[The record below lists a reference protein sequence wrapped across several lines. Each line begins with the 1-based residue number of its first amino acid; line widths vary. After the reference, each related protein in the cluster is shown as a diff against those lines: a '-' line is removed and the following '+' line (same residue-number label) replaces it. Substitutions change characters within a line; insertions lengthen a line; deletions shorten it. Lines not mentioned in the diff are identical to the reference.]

1 MQRWGG
7 SAEGRGEDGL
17 SLTVVWWQMSGRVG
31 AVEGAQDAATST
43 VSGEP
48 SSGIGPASIMNTNH
62 WPFQSYLELGAL
74 PSAVPSARLHARL
87 IVSEWG
93 LESIA
98 DAVELIVSELV
109 TNGVKAS
116 HKLEHKPPVW
126 LGLSND
132 GHQVL
137 VAVWDGNE
145 EPIQASVVSDDELP
159 DLEAEGGRGLLLV
172 DSLSTDWGVY
182 WPKGVSGKVVWSVI
196 TAPATDDAATE
207 DSRRATQVPLP
218 RRVPS
223 VYSVMRSARSMT
235 ELAVLKRVREGLKG
249 LE

>member
-7 SAEGRGEDGL
+7 RARDHGEDGPFL
-17 SLTVVWWQMSGRVG
+17 AVVWRQMSGRVG
-31 AVEGAQDAATST
+31 AAKGMQDAATSQ
-43 VSGEP
+43 VPGEP
-48 SSGIGPASIMNTNH
+48 SSGIGPASIMNATH
-62 WPFQSYLELGAL
+62 WPLQSYLELGAL

-87 IVSEWG
+87 VVGEWG

-98 DAVELIVSELV
+98 DTVELIVSELV

-116 HKLEHKPPVW
+116 RKLEHKPPVW
-126 LGLSND
+126 LGLSSD

-145 EPIQASVVSDDELP
+145 EPIQSPGVGDLELP

-172 DSLSTDWGVY
+172 DSLSTDWGMY
-182 WPKGVSGKVVWSVI
+182 LPEGVPGKVVWSVI
-196 TAPATDDAATE
+196 TVPDAGDMTTE
-207 DSRRATQVPLP
+207 GSRHATQASLP

-223 VYSVMRSARSMT
+223 MYPMMRPVFVMGD
-235 ELAVLKRVREGLKG
+235 LAVLKRVREGLKG